1 MEAVLCN
8 MPWWAVLV
16 LGLAVI
22 FLIAYL
28 VHKQVSIKLGKLS
41 IETEKKIIKQNQDN
55 SVRLKIY
62 AQIREYEN
70 YTGKIE
76 RNIYSGFEKTY
87 TNLTHDEKIIVKLFC
102 NLIRRAL
109 EKQLMLDLVANHIV
123 DKTPEKLREF
133 TSNKTQGYQNRILNF
148 LSNYNET
155 VLPDRNILE
164 IVDNIDFRE
173 LENIYYSIYTKS
185 VQIARHE

>member
-1 MEAVLCN
+1 MEAVLSN
-8 MPWWAVLV
+8 MPWWAVLILV
-16 LGLAVI
+16 LAAI
-22 FLIAYL
+22 FLIEYL
-28 VHKQVSIKLGKLS
+28 VHKQVSIKFGKLS

-55 SVRLKIY
+55 LVRLKIY

-76 RNIYSGFEKTY
+76 RNIYGGFEKTY
-87 TNLTHDEKIIVKLFC
+87 PNLTHDEKIIIKLFC

-123 DKTPEKLREF
+123 NKTLEELREY

-155 VLPDRNILE
+155 VLPNHNILE
-164 IVDNIDFRE
+164 IVNNINLKE

-185 VQIARHE
+185 VQIAKQE

>member
-8 MPWWAVLV
+8 MPWWAILV

>member
-1 MEAVLCN
+1 MEAVLSN
-8 MPWWAVLV
+8 MPWWAVLILV
-16 LGLAVI
+16 LAVI
-22 FLIAYL
+22 FLIGYL
-28 VHKQVSIKLGKLS
+28 VHKQVSIKFGKLS
-41 IETEKKIIKQNQDN
+41 FETEKKIIKQNQDN

-87 TNLTHDEKIIVKLFC
+87 PNLTHDEKIIIKLFC

-109 EKQLMLDLVANHIV
+109 EKQLMLDLVANHIAN
-123 DKTPEKLREF
+123 KTPEELREYA
-133 TSNKTQGYQNRILNF
+133 SNKTQGYQNRILNF

-155 VLPDRNILE
+155 VLPEHNILE
-164 IVDNIDFRE
+164 IVDNINLKE

-185 VQIARHE
+185 VQITKQE

>member
-1 MEAVLCN
+1 MEAVLGN
-8 MPWWAVLV
+8 MPWWGVLILV
-16 LGLAVI
+16 LAVI
-22 FLIAYL
+22 FLIGYL

-76 RNIYSGFEKTY
+76 RNIYSGFKKTY
-87 TNLTHDEKIIVKLFC
+87 PNLTQDEKIIVKLFC

-123 DKTPEKLREF
+123 NKTPEELREY

-148 LSNYNET
+148 LSEYNET
-155 VLPDRNILE
+155 ILPGHNILE
-164 IVDNIDFRE
+164 IVDNIDLKK

-185 VQIARHE
+185 IQIARQE

>member
-1 MEAVLCN
+1 
-8 MPWWAVLV
+8 
-16 LGLAVI
+16 
-22 FLIAYL
+22 
-28 VHKQVSIKLGKLS
+28 
-41 IETEKKIIKQNQDN
+41 
-55 SVRLKIY
+55 
-62 AQIREYEN
+62 
-70 YTGKIE
+70 
-76 RNIYSGFEKTY
+76 
-87 TNLTHDEKIIVKLFC
+87 
-102 NLIRRAL
+102 
-109 EKQLMLDLVANHIV
+109 MLDLVANHIV

>member
-8 MPWWAVLV
+8 MPWWVILV

-76 RNIYSGFEKTY
+76 RSIYSGFEKTY
-87 TNLTHDEKIIVKLFC
+87 PNLTHDEKIIVKLFC

-123 DKTPEKLREF
+123 NKTPEELREY

-173 LENIYYSIYTKS
+173 LEDIYYSIYTKS
-185 VQIARHE
+185 VQIARQD

>member
-1 MEAVLCN
+1 MEAVLSN
-8 MPWWAVLV
+8 MPWWAVLILV
-16 LGLAVI
+16 LAVI
-22 FLIAYL
+22 FLIGYL
-28 VHKQVSIKLGKLS
+28 VHKQGSIKLGKLS

-87 TNLTHDEKIIVKLFC
+87 PNLTHDEKISVKLFC

-123 DKTPEKLREF
+123 NKTPEELREY

-155 VLPDRNILE
+155 VLPEHNILE
-164 IVDNIDFRE
+164 IVDNIDLKE

-185 VQIARHE
+185 AQIAKQE

>member
-1 MEAVLCN
+1 MESVLCN
-8 MPWWAVLV
+8 MPWWAILV

-155 VLPDRNILE
+155 VLPERNILE

-173 LENIYYSIYTKS
+173 LESIYYSIYTKS

>member
-1 MEAVLCN
+1 METVLSN

-28 VHKQVSIKLGKLS
+28 VHKQISIKLGKLS

-55 SVRLKIY
+55 SVRLKIH

-70 YTGKIE
+70 YAGKIE

-87 TNLTHDEKIIVKLFC
+87 PNLTHDEKIIVKLFC

-123 DKTPEKLREF
+123 DKTPEELREY

-155 VLPDRNILE
+155 VLPDHNILE
-164 IVDNIDFRE
+164 IVDNIDLKE
-173 LENIYYSIYTKS
+173 LEDIYYSIYTKS
-185 VQIARHE
+185 VQIARQE